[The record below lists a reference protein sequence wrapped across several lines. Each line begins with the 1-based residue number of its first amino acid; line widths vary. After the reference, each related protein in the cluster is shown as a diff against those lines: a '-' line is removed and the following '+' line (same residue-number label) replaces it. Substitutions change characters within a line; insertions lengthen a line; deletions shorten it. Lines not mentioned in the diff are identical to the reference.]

1 MTSCQ
6 VPRPAPEHQ
15 PEPTS
20 ALFWPGNCLP
30 SAPPVHVSP
39 STFPRLPSSSP
50 ILPPSVPLLSQEPER
65 IAGPPAHAQLLPAGP
80 RVGSS
85 SSEPG
90 IGPNGF
96 SALSPCRPLAT
107 AWGRGLWLWKCKVRG
122 YRERGEAA
130 AGGRSAC
137 HSPPGRQSA
146 CVQLDCSGQTPLP
159 APPAPAP
166 RPQLSRARC
175 APAPLGPAGLPS
187 VRGWRP
193 LPLSRPRV
201 LPSRA
206 SSPRPPTR
214 PHHWAGC
221 VPGGRGLHTRTGRK
235 AWAGA
240 GAGLRAGLQPASP
253 TPLSLPRDPGAAFLS
268 LSRSLRSRLAAWA
281 LLPRL
286 RARGCNSQLLLVES
300 GKGSGSAEG
309 ASVSLIRI
317 SAPDVM
323 VVSVLMGSYLGTPRS
338 HADSPESF
346 GVTELS
352 STAGSPF
359 TKPSTHK
366 QTLSTSPSSPSPRE
380 PLFCLCGFA
389 CAEHFMQIESL
400 HSSMYSW
407 LHSIPGNFSKTASH
421 RALLPASGAQGHGMV
436 GADCTAVKT
445 AELVT
450 AGSLTPRSINQ
461 DTSTDTGRAQ
471 NCLSPEDTADK

>member
-1 MTSCQ
+1 MPQHLVSQLTGLSCTEENEFGLNNTSTYLASWTLGL
-6 VPRPAPEHQ
+6 RA
-15 PEPTS
+15 
-20 ALFWPGNCLP
+20 ALPHTGAYDNCLP

-50 ILPPSVPLLSQEPER
+50 ILPPSVPLLSQDPER

-90 IGPNGF
+90 IGPNDF

-107 AWGRGLWLWKCKVRG
+107 AWGRGLWLWKCK
-122 YRERGEAA
+122 
-130 AGGRSAC
+130 
-137 HSPPGRQSA
+137 
-146 CVQLDCSGQTPLP
+146 
-159 APPAPAP
+159 
-166 RPQLSRARC
+166 
-175 APAPLGPAGLPS
+175 
-187 VRGWRP
+187 
-193 LPLSRPRV
+193 
-201 LPSRA
+201 
-206 SSPRPPTR
+206 
-214 PHHWAGC
+214 
-221 VPGGRGLHTRTGRK
+221 
-235 AWAGA
+235 
-240 GAGLRAGLQPASP
+240 
-253 TPLSLPRDPGAAFLS
+253 
-268 LSRSLRSRLAAWA
+268 
-281 LLPRL
+281 
-286 RARGCNSQLLLVES
+286 LLLVES

-366 QTLSTSPSSPSPRE
+366 QTLSTSPSSPSPKE

-421 RALLPASGAQGHGMV
+421 RNLLPASGAQGHGMV

-450 AGSLTPRSINQ
+450 AGALTPSSINQ

>member
-1 MTSCQ
+1 MPQHLVSQLTGLSCTEENEFGLNNTSTYLASWTLGL
-6 VPRPAPEHQ
+6 RA
-15 PEPTS
+15 
-20 ALFWPGNCLP
+20 ALPHTGAYDNCLP

-50 ILPPSVPLLSQEPER
+50 ILPPSVPLLSQDPER

-96 SALSPCRPLAT
+96 SALSPCRPFAT

-221 VPGGRGLHTRTGRK
+221 VPGGRGLHTRTGRA

-317 SAPDVM
+317 SAP
-323 VVSVLMGSYLGTPRS
+323 GT
-338 HADSPESF
+338 AQPE
-346 GVTELS
+346 
-352 STAGSPF
+352 
-359 TKPSTHK
+359 
-366 QTLSTSPSSPSPRE
+366 
-380 PLFCLCGFA
+380 
-389 CAEHFMQIESL
+389 
-400 HSSMYSW
+400 
-407 LHSIPGNFSKTASH
+407 
-421 RALLPASGAQGHGMV
+421 ALETQGH
-436 GADCTAVKT
+436 CTPKELLAKSERFHHIRKT
-445 AELVT
+445 
-450 AGSLTPRSINQ
+450 S
-461 DTSTDTGRAQ
+461 
-471 NCLSPEDTADK
+471 